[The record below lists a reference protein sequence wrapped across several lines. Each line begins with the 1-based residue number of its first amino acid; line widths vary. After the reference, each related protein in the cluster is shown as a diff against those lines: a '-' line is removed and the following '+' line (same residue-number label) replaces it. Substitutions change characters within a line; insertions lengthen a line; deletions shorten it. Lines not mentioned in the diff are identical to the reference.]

1 MNLEQVVAHFG
12 TQEKAAEAL
21 GVTQGSVS
29 AWRDGIPPL
38 RQYQIQLVTGGVL
51 KADHQQKSAA

>member
-1 MNLEQVVAHFG
+1 MNLEQVVAYYG

-29 AWRDGIPPL
+29 SWRQGIPQL
-38 RQYQIQLVTGGVL
+38 RQYQIQLVTGGAL
-51 KADHQQKSAA
+51 MADQEQTKAA